1 MKETK
6 EGRIF
11 VYEYGGDEEDKQ
23 YVYILEFNSEQ
34 LSLVEEN
41 LDFLLE
47 AENKALYA
55 AYIELFGFAPNNL
68 DIFIFKS
75 FLEELDAERSEEIGD
90 EGSQE

>member
-1 MKETK
+1 MKGTK

-11 VYEYGGDEEDKQ
+11 VYEYGGNEEDKQ
-23 YVYILEFNSEQ
+23 HVYILEFNSEQ
-34 LSLVEEN
+34 LSLVEDN
-41 LDFLLE
+41 LDLLLE

-55 AYIELFGFAPNNL
+55 AYIKLFGFAPNNL

-75 FLEELDAERSEEIGD
+75 FLEELDAERSEEVVD